1 MGAALVTAGGAEL
14 AVAPDRVDLNPPLSF
29 LLDTSNRWT
38 IRTTEYDYLVSGF
51 GDYTP
56 AALET
61 LQTLIPIGYPLY
73 VPPVD
78 PLPVG
83 YPGGAPLNGGFG
95 IVSSIEFDDRFGNYL
110 NIGMRTLTDDT
121 QVSTSDPPILIGDGI
136 ERHGID
142 TRDPS
147 QDGVLYDLGSPYVV
161 TAPGSVD
168 TDGFTQ
174 ITLPNDLIL
183 PTNLQGYPPLPNV
196 AAGTPPMPGT
206 LANGSLRI
214 QKYTGIAESSS
225 GEQSYT
231 LESELSGIPDT
242 AKVRITG
249 PSAVELLAGDL
260 SGFVLTVEHMGTARI
275 LINDC
280 PSQWNINQF
289 TRTGE
294 KNYSVI
300 LTRDVADG

>member
-1 MGAALVTAGGAEL
+1 MSEL
-14 AVAPDRVDLNPPLSF
+14 SRYEYNGFQHFDIDLKSLTGTGVAVSA
-29 LLDTSNRWT
+29 T
-38 IRTTEYDYLVSGF
+38 
-51 GDYTP
+51 
-56 AALET
+56 
-61 LQTLIPIGYPLY
+61 
-73 VPPVD
+73 D
-78 PLPVG
+78 PQQLT
-83 YPGGAPLNGGFG
+83 GFG
-95 IVSSIEFDDRFGNYL
+95 INPHMVELRDTIVDISPVPWNTELIKVELGDPYL
-110 NIGMRTLTDDT
+110 
-121 QVSTSDPPILIGDGI
+121 
-136 ERHGID
+136 
-142 TRDPS
+142 
-147 QDGVLYDLGSPYVV
+147 V
-161 TAPGSVD
+161 TAPGSID
-168 TDGFTQ
+168 SDGFQQ
-174 ITLPNDLIL
+174 IDLPVDLVLPN
-183 PTNLQGYPPLPNV
+183 NLEGYPPLPNA

-275 LINDC
+275 LINDN
-280 PSQWNINQF
+280 QWNINQF

-300 LTRDVADG
+300 LTRDAADG